1 MMGKRS
7 APEEFFY
14 RFRLEHH
21 VPPDHPLRALNAI
34 LNCERARKVLA
45 EYYSRRGR
53 PSIDP
58 ELMLGMLL
66 IG

>member
-14 RFRLEHH
+14 RFRLEDQ
-21 VPPDHPLRALNAI
+21 VPPDYPLRALNAI
-34 LNCERARKVLA
+34 LNFERARKVLA

-58 ELMLGMLL
+58 ELMLRMLL
-66 IG
+66 IV